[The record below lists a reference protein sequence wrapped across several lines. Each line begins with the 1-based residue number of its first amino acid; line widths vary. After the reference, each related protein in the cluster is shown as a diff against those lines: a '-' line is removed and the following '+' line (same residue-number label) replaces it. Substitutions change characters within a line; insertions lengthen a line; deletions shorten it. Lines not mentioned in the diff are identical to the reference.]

1 MSPIGL
7 ADERE
12 GLPILEAQEPLRV
25 TAGQDGNLHPAAE
38 AMWQR
43 PHAREC
49 HESGDGYRFRR
60 THAIPTATA
69 QTRTSAASPVRRG
82 GQTAIVRARGA
93 WRLLPAP
100 ADLARRYDAAASRWR
115 AHMRYLGY
123 PHAYAELFMQLRA
136 EGWLSRLDGR
146 TAVLDCGIG
155 TAVLGAALARALPA
169 VRWVAGVDVSPGMLA
184 RAAATLRAAGI
195 AADLRRADARQLPFP
210 DDSFDLVVTAH
221 MLEHLDEPEVA
232 LQEMARVL
240 RPGAP
245 LVVIATRGGL
255 ADGMIRLKWR
265 HVPLRRW
272 DLARRIEIA
281 GFHYV
286 RTAPIGAPCR
296 PAYWLSRAH
305 LALKHGDGPAWPRP
319 RTDAKANT

>member
-1 MSPIGL
+1 MNQAADIDFAAPMLFRPPLHKLERPQRRKSGEADRRPSSALTEPGAYYPRPPTSLL
-7 ADERE
+7 A
-12 GLPILEAQEPLRV
+12 
-25 TAGQDGNLHPAAE
+25 T
-38 AMWQR
+38 
-43 PHAREC
+43 
-49 HESGDGYRFRR
+49 
-60 THAIPTATA
+60 T
-69 QTRTSAASPVRRG
+69 
-82 GQTAIVRARGA
+82 
-93 WRLLPAP
+93 
-100 ADLARRYDAAASRWR
+100 AAASRWR
-115 AHMRYLGY
+115 VHMRSLGY
-123 PHAYAELFMQLRA
+123 RHAYADLFMQLLA

-146 TAVLDCGIG
+146 TAVRDCGIG
-155 TAVLGAALARALPA
+155 TAVLGAALAGALPA
-169 VRWVAGVDVSPGMLA
+169 LRWVAGVDVSPGMLA

-221 MLEHLDEPEVA
+221 MLEHLDDPEVA
-232 LQEMARVL
+232 LQGMARVL

-265 HVPLRRW
+265 HVPLRRS

-305 LALKHGDGPAWPRP
+305 SP
-319 RTDAKANT
+319 